1 MKNTHH
7 LYLASSLLAFF
18 LFLPLLYS
26 QSIQNIHSNGRLHIG
41 YERIFTKLFFT
52 SAYGNFFTWTT
63 PERYELLQLR
73 NTDAHGL
80 HFAIEYTFTRW
91 FSLSVGYKIHFMRFY
106 VWPGTFIEPNEANGY
121 TPGLFYIIPQIDWQF
136 GPFIRYHTSDG
147 VNIYSH
153 SMLLTANLSHRM
165 PGTRT
170 GRLHYILA
178 IGGSRIPTPNNPN
191 PQIDYFFENI
201 VDDPINQDRMH
212 YVLQAQFHFVRD
224 SSVTFVQPFVNVAI
238 AYSQKFFQKA
248 RLHFEFGVHKLNFN
262 FPFSDALFYRYI
274 ESHYWDIHLKY
285 TEYPTDSSYPFY
297 QRESTFNYFLF
308 FTGFYSNL
316 SLSFPIDIQ
325 QSKKN

>member
-1 MKNTHH
+1 MILKNLNHPYITSTLLTFI
-7 LYLASSLLAFF
+7 LYLYTH
-18 LFLPLLYS
+18 PLSS
-26 QSIQNIHSNGRLHIG
+26 QSIHNAHSNVRLHIG

-63 PERYELLQLR
+63 PERYQLLQLR

-80 HFAIEYTFTRW
+80 HLAMEYAFTPW

-121 TPGLFYIIPQIDWQF
+121 TPGLFYIMPQIDWQY

-147 VNIYSH
+147 ANIYSH
-153 SMLLTANLSHRM
+153 SFLLIANLSHRM
-165 PGTRT
+165 PGTHT

-178 IGGSRIPTPNNPN
+178 FGGSRIPIPNKPN
-191 PQIDYFFENI
+191 PQIDYFIDNI
-201 VDDPINQDRMH
+201 VDDPINQERMRYKIH
-212 YVLQAQFHFVRD
+212 AQFHFVRD
-224 SSVTFVQPFVNVAI
+224 SSITFLQPFVNVAI
-238 AYSQKFFQKA
+238 AYSQKFFQNA
-248 RLHFEFGVHKLNFN
+248 RFHFEFGIHKLNFN

-285 TEYPTDSSYPFY
+285 IEYPSDSAYPFY
-297 QRESTFNYFLF
+297 QRKSSFNYFLF

-316 SLSFPIDIQ
+316 SLSFPLDI
-325 QSKKN
+325 